1 MQGSKAWPFPVTSLS
16 FMWSTPHNALW
27 SKCHSTIR
35 KTLQY
40 LLTVTM
46 KYELGLAFRPLQ
58 CRVKHLQP
66 HCLWFLNEWNFC
78 FIQSLR
84 VPWTYHVHSLFVS
97 SLMQFPLPDF
107 TSPFLCFKKT
117 YLLPSKAQFKVMLWG
132 LFYQACPRYFSPWSS
147 LPPLNFCSTHSAQH
161 PYLTLSIDYLAICS
175 STSLY
180 ICGYT

>member
-1 MQGSKAWPFPVTSLS
+1 MNLAWPSGLCNVELNISNLIVCGFWTNETFASYKVSLFPEH
-16 FMWSTPHNALW
+16 FMCIP
-27 SKCHSTIR
+27 
-35 KTLQY
+35 
-40 LLTVTM
+40 
-46 KYELGLAFRPLQ
+46 
-58 CRVKHLQP
+58 
-66 HCLWFLNEWNFC
+66 
-78 FIQSLR
+78 
-84 VPWTYHVHSLFVS
+84 FVS

-132 LFYQACPRYFSPWSS
+132 LFYQAFPRYFSPWSS

-180 ICGYT
+180 ICGYTLVLHIILLFYSLGI